1 MRQLRQLSQLLET
14 MPFPARIAVALF
26 LVAYSVVAIYGRIN
40 VEFGAKV
47 FSKIPPEQIRT
58 NMGHIF
64 QYTIV
69 PVIVT
74 IGYITLLAAT
84 FLNA

>member
-1 MRQLRQLSQLLET
+1 
-14 MPFPARIAVALF
+14 
-26 LVAYSVVAIYGRIN
+26 
-40 VEFGAKV
+40 
-47 FSKIPPEQIRT
+47 
-58 NMGHIF
+58 MGHIF